1 MKYTSAVAKAFP
13 LPFVSRQNL
22 DRSQRGV
29 AVHGVIHPRD
39 VRTARIYKT
48 SVFLYAIH
56 TTDDITVL

>member
-1 MKYTSAVAKAFP
+1 MKYTSAVAKNFP

-22 DRSQRGV
+22 DRSQRGS
-29 AVHGVIHPRD
+29 ARSHPPRD

-48 SVFLYAIH
+48 SVFLYTIH